1 MESPEVKRLAG
12 TGRARHGLAQRT
24 GVPGPV
30 ARKPGPIIV
39 RRTMKKKVRLA
50 LPRLYFL
57 TIFFLYFLMILGYSH
72 GRIGERKDLH
82 ALPHLVRPRSLGC
95 PCH

>member
-1 MESPEVKRLAG
+1 
-12 TGRARHGLAQRT
+12 
-24 GVPGPV
+24 
-30 ARKPGPIIV
+30 
-39 RRTMKKKVRLA
+39 MKKKVRLA